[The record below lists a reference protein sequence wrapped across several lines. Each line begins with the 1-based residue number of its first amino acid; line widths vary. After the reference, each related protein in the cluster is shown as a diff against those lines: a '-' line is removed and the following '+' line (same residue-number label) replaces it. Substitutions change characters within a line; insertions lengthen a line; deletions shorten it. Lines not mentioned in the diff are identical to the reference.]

1 MAAITQAYGRLLG
14 LCAGLAAVLL
24 LAMVAGITLDVVAR
38 NTVRWSV
45 RGIDELSEYALY
57 LVTALTAPWLLR
69 QGQHVR
75 IDMLL
80 VSVSKRLAWRIE
92 LLGDLV
98 GLAIALALAWFGGAA
113 LLDSLRAGALV
124 MKSFVFPEWWTL
136 VPLPVSLALLAVE
149 FVFRLHR
156 LATGPRAPRTEA
168 TAVA

>member
-1 MAAITQAYGRLLG
+1 MAAIAQAYGRLLG
-14 LCAGLAAVLL
+14 VCAGLAAVLL

-38 NTVRWSV
+38 NAARWSV

-80 VSVSKRLAWRIE
+80 VSLPKRLAWRIE
-92 LLGDLV
+92 FAGDVV
-98 GLAIALALAWFGGAA
+98 GLAIALALAWFGVAA

-136 VPLPVSLALLAVE
+136 VPLPVSLALVGVE

-156 LATGPRAPRTEA
+156 LATGPRAPRIEA

>member
-1 MAAITQAYGRLLG
+1 MAQAYGRLLG
-14 LCAGLAAVLL
+14 VCAGLAAVLL

-38 NTVRWSV
+38 NAARWSV

-80 VSVSKRLAWRIE
+80 VSLPKRLAWRIE
-92 LLGDLV
+92 FAGDVV
-98 GLAIALALAWFGGAA
+98 GLAIALALAWFGVAA

-136 VPLPVSLALLAVE
+136 VPLPVSLALVGVE

-156 LATGPRAPRTEA
+156 LATGPRAPRIEA